1 MGYHETAIPAKITK
15 REVSIMPQAFEK
27 AVWIWRNAPAGRDE
41 FCDFLTTF
49 TAGADTACRLRIA
62 ADSNYSVWINGQ
74 LAAFGQYADYPDYK
88 VYDEVDVTACT
99 HPGENRMAIT
109 VWHYG
114 VASQTYAPG
123 EAGLIFELAD
133 ADGNILT
140 ASGTDTLS
148 RLSRDYI
155 SGRCDPISSQLGLT
169 YHYDMHGD
177 DGFRTA
183 GADGFAPSRAG
194 ASASV
199 SSASRSAA
207 NSAKVDLVGRMAAP
221 FCFLY

>member
-99 HPGENRMAIT
+99 HPGENRIEVLVYSTLAN
-109 VWHYG
+109 HY
-114 VASQTYAPG
+114 QTSPTPYKGDP
-123 EAGLIFELAD
+123 EAGLI
-133 ADGNILT
+133 GPV
-140 ASGTDTLS
+140 
-148 RLSRDYI
+148 RLI
-155 SGRCDPISSQLGLT
+155 
-169 YHYDMHGD
+169 
-177 DGFRTA
+177 
-183 GADGFAPSRAG
+183 
-194 ASASV
+194 
-199 SSASRSAA
+199 
-207 NSAKVDLVGRMAAP
+207 VGGK
-221 FCFLY
+221 

>member
-1 MGYHETAIPAKITK
+1 
-15 REVSIMPQAFEK
+15 MPQAFEK

-133 ADGNILT
+133 ADGNILRVSKDILRHRH
-140 ASGTDTLS
+140 AVPPVP
-148 RLSRDYI
+148 RLYLRKMRSDLLPAR
-155 SGRCDPISSQLGLT
+155 T
-169 YHYDMHGD
+169 YL
-177 DGFRTA
+177 
-183 GADGFAPSRAG
+183 P
-194 ASASV
+194 
-199 SSASRSAA
+199 
-207 NSAKVDLVGRMAAP
+207 L
-221 FCFLY
+221 